1 MTPKRFW
8 MFVTFAGFLLF
19 IGGIIATIA
28 LAIETGERV
37 PDSECSS
44 VMQANLLAVCYTS
57 DDPKVLIGLAPLLL
71 GAGMAGVGIW
81 RWIVAAGEERASGG
95 GDGLFGSIRALQQ
108 QAMESM
114 TTGAGPSMSAGTP
127 PPAPPAAPPSPPPPD
142 EPS

>member
-1 MTPKRFW
+1 

-37 PDSECSS
+37 PDSECTST
-44 VMQANLLAVCYTS
+44 MQADLLAVCYVS
-57 DDPKVLIGLAPLLL
+57 DDPKVLIGVAPLLL

-81 RWIVAAGEERASGG
+81 RWIVAAGEEQASGSDDSG
-95 GDGLFGSIRALQQ
+95 GGLFGSIRALQQ

-114 TTGAGPSMSAGTP
+114 TTGTPTMTAGDP
-127 PPAPPAAPPSPPPPD
+127 PPASPPSPPAPGD
-142 EPS
+142 SS